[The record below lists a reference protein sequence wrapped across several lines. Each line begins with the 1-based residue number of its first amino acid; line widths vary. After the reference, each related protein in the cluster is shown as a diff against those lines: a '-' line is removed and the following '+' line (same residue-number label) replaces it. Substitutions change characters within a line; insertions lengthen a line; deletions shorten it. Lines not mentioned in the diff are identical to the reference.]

1 MDFLCLGLILD
12 EKAYILN
19 CNLNFLKLTGY
30 SLEEV
35 LGKKLCNLL
44 YESACAERFE
54 KLKGEI
60 GDEPL
65 DLELTFRRKEGYP
78 LYFKGKIKRYLRE
91 GETHFLIF
99 GQNITLLET
108 YKRLYRLLRK
118 VNSIITKAQTEEEL
132 YQDICKVLVDE
143 LGLRFVWV
151 GVPDPEKG
159 MIVPQYHYGYGAG
172 YLSKIKISLDPEAP
186 EGKGPTAQAARE
198 GKIIINPDTRT
209 NPFYSAFRTPALE
222 RGYLSSVAIPLY
234 VKGEL
239 RAFLN
244 LYSQEP
250 YYFNLLQEGLL
261 YELKEDLE
269 FALERIEKEQYLT
282 LVSKAISNSDL
293 WLVITDEK
301 GKILHIN
308 TEVVLLTG
316 YTEEELLG
324 QNLTIFEAEKGSHLE
339 MWEVLSESGEFS
351 SLFTYRKKNGEI
363 LYIDLKAIPVA
374 FESNKKRVVFIGRD
388 LTLQIELFETI
399 EKLKNFDPLT
409 QSLSLRGFIEKVKT
423 GLNYIKDKAIV
434 VVLDLY
440 QFTYVND
447 HYGFQVGDNILKTIA
462 QRLKGILKSTD
473 YLARISSDEFCVFI
487 SGIKDRE
494 EIASYLHEIGKL
506 VSMPIDLGDEKFV
519 PKYNLGIALY
529 PLDGTDPEDLY
540 RKANSACSFAK
551 KEGPNVVKFYG
562 SEVEILIKKTLEVER
577 LIEEALSQGYF
588 QFYFQPYFDVNNFFL
603 AGAEALIR
611 IVKPDGEVISPAL
624 FISALESSP
633 LRRDF
638 EIWAVK
644 TLVEKVNLWK
654 IPIGLNLY
662 PDTFEDVTFWEAVSS
677 ELERL
682 KSPLVLE
689 ITERG
694 FIKNPEGMLEV
705 FNTLKQRFPF
715 IKIAL
720 DDFGTGYSNLSYL
733 RKLPLDYLKVDLSFV
748 REVLSDE
755 RARGIV
761 KTIID
766 LAHILQAKALAEGV
780 EYEEQIQI
788 LDIMGCDLLQG
799 FYFERPLPEKEFL
812 DKYKI

>member
-1 MDFLCLGLILD
+1 MNFLSLGLILD
-12 EKAYILN
+12 ERAHILR
-19 CNLNFLKLTGY
+19 CNQNFLKLTGY
-30 SLEEV
+30 SFEEV
-35 LGKKLCNLL
+35 SGKKLCDLL

-54 KLKGEI
+54 EIKGQIE
-60 GDEPL
+60 DAPF
-65 DLELTFRRKEGYP
+65 DLELTFSCKDGYP
-78 LYFKGKIKRYLRE
+78 LYFQGKIKRYLRKGKE
-91 GETHFLIF
+91 LFLLF
-99 GQNITLLET
+99 GQNITPLVT
-108 YKRLYRLLRK
+108 YKRLYRLLKR
-118 VNSIITKAQTEEEL
+118 VNSIITHAQTEE
-132 YQDICKVLVDE
+132 DIYKNICRDLVDE
-143 LGLRFVWV
+143 LGLRFVWI
-151 GVPDPEKG
+151 GVPDTEKQ
-159 MIVPQYHYGYGAG
+159 MVLPLYHYGYEAG

-186 EGKGPTAQAARE
+186 EGKGATAQAIRE
-198 GKIIINPDTRT
+198 GHIIINPDTRT
-209 NPFYSAFRTPALE
+209 NPLYSAFRAPALE

-239 RAFLN
+239 RSLLN

-250 YYFNLLQEGLL
+250 YYFNQLQEGLL
-261 YELKEDLE
+261 SELKEDLE
-269 FALERIEKEQYLT
+269 FAIERIEKEQYLM
-282 LVSKAISNSDL
+282 LVSKAIASSDL

-301 GKILHIN
+301 GKILHVN

-324 QNLTIFEAEKGSHLE
+324 KDLTLFEAEKESHPE
-339 MWEVLSESGEFS
+339 MWEVLSEGRDFS
-351 SLFTYRKKNGEI
+351 SLFTYRKKNGEVFY
-363 LYIDLKAIPVA
+363 LDQKAIPVSFA
-374 FESNKKRVVFIGRD
+374 SNKKRIIFIGRD
-388 LTLQIELFETI
+388 LTLQIGLFETI
-399 EKLKNFDPLT
+399 ENLKNYDPLT
-409 QSLSLRGFIEKVKT
+409 QSLSLRSFIEKVKT
-423 GLNYIKDKAIV
+423 ALDYIKDKAIII
-434 VVLDLY
+434 VLDLY

-447 HYGFQVGDNILKTIA
+447 LYGFQVGDNILRAIA
-462 QRLKGILKSTD
+462 QRLRGILKDTD
-473 YLARISSDEFCVFI
+473 YLARISSDEFCIFI
-487 SGIKDRE
+487 SEIKERE
-494 EIASYLHEIGKL
+494 EIASYLHEVGKL
-506 VSMPIDLGDEKFV
+506 ISSPIDIGVDKFV
-519 PKYNLGIALY
+519 PKYNLGVALY

-562 SEVEILIKKTLEVER
+562 TEVEVLIKKTLEVER
-577 LIEEALSQGYF
+577 LIEEALGQGYF
-588 QFYFQPYFDVNNFFL
+588 QFYFQPYFDVNNFTL
-603 AGAEALIR
+603 SGAEALIR

-624 FISALESSP
+624 FISALETSL

-644 TLVEKVNLWK
+644 TLVERVNLWK

-662 PDTFEDVTFWEAVSS
+662 PDTFGEDTFWKVVSPY
-677 ELERL
+677 LERL
-682 KSPLVLE
+682 EAPFVLE

-705 FNTLKQRFPF
+705 FNTLKQRFPL

-748 REVLSDE
+748 REVLTDD

-761 KTIID
+761 KAIID

-780 EYEEQIQI
+780 ETKEQIQI

-799 FYFERPLPEKEFL
+799 YFFERPLPEKEFL